1 MRPACRGEVAHAA
14 AAATHLH
21 EGERGGMEDLE
32 EQLWNRGGEE
42 EGEVSPDPVA
52 EVTRLGKGHL
62 PSGAVAGEEEDT
74 TRQGRS
80 LRPTRR
86 GGARATATG
95 LARAGAVA
103 PSGGLAAPLQGLPQG
118 PRGCSC

>member
-1 MRPACRGEVAHAA
+1 
-14 AAATHLH
+14 
-21 EGERGGMEDLE
+21 MEDLG
-32 EQLWNRGGEE
+32 EQLWNRGEE

-62 PSGAVAGEEEDT
+62 PSGAAAGEEEDT

-86 GGARATATG
+86 G
-95 LARAGAVA
+95 A
-103 PSGGLAAPLQGLPQG
+103 PVLRRLPGLAAPLQGLPQG